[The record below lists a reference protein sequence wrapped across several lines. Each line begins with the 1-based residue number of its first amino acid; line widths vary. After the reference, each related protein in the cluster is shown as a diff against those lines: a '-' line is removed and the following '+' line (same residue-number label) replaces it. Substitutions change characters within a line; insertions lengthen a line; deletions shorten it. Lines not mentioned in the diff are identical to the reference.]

1 MDSFFKKG
9 VVWQSTTG
17 IFYRIV
23 LVAAMAITLLL
34 FQLNMDRF
42 SRPVKAIMA
51 FMRGV
56 FCKFACKK
64 WLLCKNYHFKSYC
77 WILKY
82 DIIIDLGHQLNL
94 FSLSQ
99 TFLKVKYVF
108 KGKKMWQMPGFF
120 FFLQNGKFYK
130 NCCVFLINF
139 AVFYFPQAS
148 TYIW

>member
-1 MDSFFKKG
+1 M
-9 VVWQSTTG
+9 T
-17 IFYRIV
+17 
-23 LVAAMAITLLL
+23 
-34 FQLNMDRF
+34 
-42 SRPVKAIMA
+42 

-120 FFLQNGKFYK
+120 FFFAKWKILQKLLRFPHKF
-130 NCCVFLINF
+130 CCFLFSSGVNIYLVNYCKLQVPCIQVISSYEILYGEF
-139 AVFYFPQAS
+139 SVNVLSFKHL
-148 TYIW
+148 WL